1 MRQFPRNVAT
11 SIDGLIIASAVIA
24 ASDPAAGDKAAA
36 VAELVAFSVLAFFV
50 AHVYA
55 LLLGSWSKERRAP
68 GRQQVRQTVLAQSPT
83 LTVIAVPIA
92 ILLLGVFDA
101 VDDQNAINLAL
112 YVCVG
117 ELAAIAWY
125 ASRGAGA
132 SRPQSLIAVL
142 VAVLIGAGI
151 IVLKAALH

>member
-1 MRQFPRNVAT
+1 M
-11 SIDGLIIASAVIA
+11 IA
-24 ASDPAAGDKAAA
+24 ASDPESGEKAAN
-36 VAELVAFSVLAFFV
+36 VAELVAFTVLAFFA

-55 LLLGSWSKERRAP
+55 LLLGDWAKEKRAP
-68 GRQQVRQTVLAQSPT
+68 DGQHVKAMVLEQSPM
-83 LTVIAVPIA
+83 LTVISVPVV

-101 VDDQNAINLAL
+101 VDDQNAIDLAL

-117 ELAAIAWY
+117 ELAATAWY

-132 SRPQSLIAVL
+132 SRPQSLIAVA

-151 IVLKAALH
+151 VVMKAALH

>member
-1 MRQFPRNVAT
+1 M
-11 SIDGLIIASAVIA
+11 IA
-24 ASDPAAGDKAAA
+24 ASDPAAGDKAAN
-36 VAELVAFSVLAFFV
+36 VAELVAFTVVASFV

-55 LLLGSWSKERRAP
+55 LLLGDWSKKKRAP
-68 GRQQVRQTVLAQSPT
+68 DGQHVKAMVLKESPM
-83 LTVIAVPIA
+83 LTVISVPVV

-117 ELAAIAWY
+117 ELAATAWY

-132 SRPQSLIAVL
+132 SRPQSLIAVSAAL
-142 VAVLIGAGI
+142 LIGAGI
-151 IVLKAALH
+151 VVLKVALH